1 MLPQIYTPKVFVVA
15 LALLLCAAL
24 WMAAKASAKA
34 SATTMSMKLVRAARN
49 VSGRRIGGVRRKP
62 STFLTRVPRSSS
74 QTAPRTQ
81 QSNAAHDRWEQ
92 VFLHTSELAARGDVA
107 LSGRALLYT
116 APYNVG
122 ANVTAH
128 RSKGNVAYAT
138 LACCSPGVRGAA
150 MPGDLIITISAS
162 PSNSSARGV
171 NLEHGRVVQSIMIVE
186 GKLQLWNYYGPAAPP
201 WALGR
206 PDRIYTCTL
215 PASGRHIRERF
226 ELQAGLAAPSVV
238 QWRSVGRAAW
248 DVEYKGGLKVRFALR
263 HRARFHQLASSN
275 HRNKLPS
282 EDNRNADFHGC
293 VPYGRTFARFPGD
306 SADAAAVL
314 PDKLGLEED
323 QLGKRNFTY
332 LPMERG
338 SSMRKFVDN
347 LFKLV

>member
-62 STFLTRVPRSSS
+62 STFLTRVPLSSS

-116 APYNVG
+116 APCNIG

-150 MPGDLIITISAS
+150 MPGDLIITISVS
-162 PSNSSARGV
+162 PSNASARGV
-171 NLEHGRVVQSIMIVE
+171 NLEHGRVVQSIMIAE
-186 GKLQLWNYYGPAAPP
+186 GS
-201 WALGR
+201 
-206 PDRIYTCTL
+206 
-215 PASGRHIRERF
+215 SGITT
-226 ELQAGLAAPSVV
+226 
-238 QWRSVGRAAW
+238 
-248 DVEYKGGLKVRFALR
+248 ALR
-263 HRARFHQLASSN
+263 RRCGHLASPTGYTLA
-275 HRNKLPS
+275 RCPQVG
-282 EDNRNADFHGC
+282 A
-293 VPYGRTFARFPGD
+293 TFA
-306 SADAAAVL
+306 SV
-314 PDKLGLEED
+314 
-323 QLGKRNFTY
+323 
-332 LPMERG
+332 
-338 SSMRKFVDN
+338 SSC
-347 LFKLV
+347 KLVWPRRRSCSGVLLVELRGMLNTRVG

>member
-1 MLPQIYTPKVFVVA
+1 MAECVGRYPEADVDDAVLILRQRVA
-15 LALLLCAAL
+15 AVE
-24 WMAAKASAKA
+24 AKLGA
-34 SATTMSMKLVRAARN
+34 
-49 VSGRRIGGVRRKP
+49 
-62 STFLTRVPRSSS
+62 
-74 QTAPRTQ
+74 
-81 QSNAAHDRWEQ
+81 
-92 VFLHTSELAARGDVA
+92 
-107 LSGRALLYT
+107 
-116 APYNVG
+116 G
-122 ANVTAH
+122 ANVTTQELASCLEQLCITVRARLQAAAAGGGLLAH
-128 RSKGNVAYAT
+128 NG
-138 LACCSPGVRGAA
+138 
-150 MPGDLIITISAS
+150 
-162 PSNSSARGV
+162 
-171 NLEHGRVVQSIMIVE
+171 
-186 GKLQLWNYYGPAAPP
+186 
-201 WALGR
+201 
-206 PDRIYTCTL
+206 
-215 PASGRHIRERF
+215 SGRHIRERF

-314 PDKLGLEED
+314 PDKFGLKED